1 MANMETAQIYNSG
14 FGWSTGDFWDVEGGE
29 GGMAPT
35 GPPSLR
41 PWSTC
46 LISAMRLLGQVLTQ
60 PIHGS
65 CR

>member
-14 FGWSTGDFWDVEGGE
+14 FGWS
-29 GGMAPT
+29 T